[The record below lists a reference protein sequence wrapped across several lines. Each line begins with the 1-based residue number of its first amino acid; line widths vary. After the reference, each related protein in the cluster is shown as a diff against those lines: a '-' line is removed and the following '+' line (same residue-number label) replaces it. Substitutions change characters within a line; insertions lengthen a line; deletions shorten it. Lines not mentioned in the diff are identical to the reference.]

1 MERICAPA
9 PGVKRRRKQ
18 TPDSGAIQGAQ
29 EIHTPQ
35 PENRG
40 KKLKKIERPFG
51 WSFRDPDMT

>member
-29 EIHTPQ
+29 EIQNPQ

-40 KKLKKIERPFG
+40 KKKKKKEHWMVISRPRYDLK
-51 WSFRDPDMT
+51 